1 LTTYS
6 TCFNICGEAQKIAL
20 FPLPSSLFPLPSSI
34 ILPSFLPSFLLS
46 ITDHHLVKIMHPE
59 IEALLDQAETR
70 FLKGEELIAFKRQA
84 ATLAQRLK
92 IYEFLREKEASIFQ
106 PVANKLQES
115 FPNQKEETL
124 ERSLKHWVLVLRY
137 CAMAMLL
144 NDREFLEQRLL
155 DWVSGIV
162 EAHQTQKVEATVC
175 TLLETRLKELLSE
188 QARAILQPF
197 LDQAKSMIVDRDNQ
211 Q

>member
-1 LTTYS
+1 
-6 TCFNICGEAQKIAL
+6 
-20 FPLPSSLFPLPSSI
+20 
-34 ILPSFLPSFLLS
+34 
-46 ITDHHLVKIMHPE
+46 MHPE

-70 FLKGEELIAFKRQA
+70 FLKGEEIIAFKRQA

-92 IYEFLREKEASIFQ
+92 IYEFLREKEATIFQ

-144 NDREFLEQRLL
+144 NDLDFLEQRLQ
-155 DWVSGIV
+155 DWVSGLV

-197 LDQAKSMIVDRDNQ
+197 LDQAKSMIVDSNAQ

>member
-1 LTTYS
+1 
-6 TCFNICGEAQKIAL
+6 
-20 FPLPSSLFPLPSSI
+20 
-34 ILPSFLPSFLLS
+34 
-46 ITDHHLVKIMHPE
+46 MHPE

-70 FLKGEELIAFKRQA
+70 FLKGEEIIAFKRQA

-92 IYEFLREKEASIFQ
+92 IYEFLREKEATIFQ

-144 NDREFLEQRLL
+144 NDLDFLEQRLQ
-155 DWVSGIV
+155 DWVSGLV

-175 TLLETRLKELLSE
+175 NLLETRLKELLSE

-197 LDQAKSMIVDRDNQ
+197 LDQAKSMIVDSDPQ

>member
-1 LTTYS
+1 
-6 TCFNICGEAQKIAL
+6 
-20 FPLPSSLFPLPSSI
+20 
-34 ILPSFLPSFLLS
+34 
-46 ITDHHLVKIMHPE
+46 MHPE